1 MAASEG
7 GIDEM
12 DEMEGST
19 DVTPRASINSVPLP
33 FHEAGPAADDGG
45 GCRELT
51 KVRRAVRA
59 CPSGSDTSVFCIHST
74 TAN

>member
-1 MAASEG
+1 M
-7 GIDEM
+7 DEM
-12 DEMEGST
+12 DGSA

-51 KVRRAVRA
+51 KVRRAVCA
-59 CPSGSDTSVFCIHST
+59 FPSGRDTLNLCIPARWPTEISGV
-74 TAN
+74 AC